1 MEAVPRQRSVPVAG
15 FVGML
20 NGCLK
25 VTDGHQTTRLEE
37 DMAFMSQ
44 VSPDF
49 SMVDPLVRAELNMGP
64 RSKPNCSRKRL
75 GTLAGVGGGQR
86 RHFRVSCLGQLARA
100 QDSYLPVYLGSFPP
114 NPASSMWSLHEP
126 GFAGLADRTP
136 SPELIS
142 NSELRNI
149 FLKTRAVYWLA

>member
-1 MEAVPRQRSVPVAG
+1 MSIFPEDLFSDGKRGGCFETPLTGLTLLHGPLESALRGWRPFPDNAQSLSQG
-15 FVGML
+15 LF
-20 NGCLK
+20 GCLK
-25 VTDGHQTTRLEE
+25 VSDGHKTTRLEE
-37 DMAFMSQ
+37 DMAYISQ

-114 NPASSMWSLHEP
+114 NPTSSQHVVAS
-126 GFAGLADRTP
+126 
-136 SPELIS
+136 
-142 NSELRNI
+142 
-149 FLKTRAVYWLA
+149 